1 MIYIEFICTHLNNTF
16 CRVTTIKFLNIFSD
30 SILRIDV

>member
-1 MIYIEFICTHLNNTF
+1 MIYLEYIYIYLKTTF
-16 CRVTTIKFLNIFSD
+16 CRVTTIKFLNIFLD